1 MVSNELRKETKKMK
15 LTSYHA
21 YHRDR
26 LSTQD
31 KRHFDSALAEKEEI
45 ERKQWQLLH
54 RKNAL
59 QAEIQK
65 LIQLADLNDQENQ

>member
-1 MVSNELRKETKKMK
+1 MK
-15 LTSYHA
+15 LSSYHA

-45 ERKQWQLLH
+45 ERKQWQLKL
-54 RKNAL
+54 AL
-59 QAEIQK
+59 EAQEGIIQK
-65 LIQLADLNDQENQ
+65 LIQFADLNNQENQ

>member
-1 MVSNELRKETKKMK
+1 MK

-26 LSTQD
+26 LSSQD

-45 ERKQWQLLH
+45 ERKQWQLKL
-54 RKNAL
+54 AL
-59 QAEIQK
+59 EAKQAEIQK
-65 LIQLADLNDQENQ
+65 LIQFADLNNQENQ